1 LPATSFNLENWGLSL
16 ARGGT
21 PDDDTKRVDVAVVG
35 AGLAGLTA
43 ALRLSE
49 AGLSVRVFERYPR
62 PGGLARVL
70 EIGGEA
76 IEAFYHHLFTTDTAY
91 VGLAEELGLADEI
104 EWLPS
109 RMGIWADGRLWE
121 FGTPQ
126 SLLLFH
132 PLGIVDKLRFA
143 VSTLLLQRISDPSRF
158 ENVTASEWIRRYQGE
173 NVWRTVWGP
182 LLYQKFADD
191 AENVAMVWLWKKLS
205 LRGRSRSSSGLGE
218 RLGYM
223 RGSFARLVAALE
235 ERLDQNGVELHLS
248 EAVRQVDS
256 ADPGFIVRTRDRS
269 YEAQRVLVA
278 AAVADHLEI
287 AGHLLEREERTALES
302 LKATGA
308 ICTLLELE
316 RSLTPYYWLNI
327 ADPAMPFG
335 GLIEHTNYIPAERY
349 GGRIVLYISNYLYAD
364 HPLYRS
370 SKRDVI
376 AAYTPALK
384 KVNPSF
390 DESWIL
396 DSHHFRADSAQ
407 PVVTTGYRAKIPAFR
422 TSRPGLYLCSMAQI
436 YPEDRGQNYAIAYGE
451 RSARIVLDDVGK
463 S

>member
-1 LPATSFNLENWGLSL
+1 L
-16 ARGGT
+16 AQVDS
-21 PDDDTKRVDVAVVG
+21 PDSDETRVDIAVVG

-49 AGLSVRVFERYPR
+49 AGLKVRVFERYPR

-91 VGLAEELGLADEI
+91 VALAEELGLADEI

-109 RMGIWADGRLWE
+109 RMGIWADGRLWD

-126 SLLLFH
+126 SLLLFR
-132 PLGIVDKLRFA
+132 PLGLIDKFRFA
-143 VSTLLLQRISDPSRF
+143 ASTLIIQRISDPTRF
-158 ENVTASEWIRRYQGE
+158 ENVTASEWVRRHQGE
-173 NVWRTVWGP
+173 RVWRTVWGP
-182 LLYQKFADD
+182 LLYQKFADE
-191 AENVAMVWLWKKLS
+191 AENVSMVWLWKKLS

-235 ERLDQNGVELHLS
+235 SRLERLGAQLHLS
-248 EAVRQVDS
+248 EAVQRVDAVDS
-256 ADPGFIVRTRDRS
+256 GFEIRTRNQCFA
-269 YEAQRVLVA
+269 AQRVLVA
-278 AAVADHLEI
+278 ASVTDHLEI
-287 AGHLLEREERTALES
+287 AGHLLETAERASLQD

-316 RSLTPYYWLNI
+316 QSLTPYYWLNI
-327 ADPAMPFG
+327 ADPEMPFG
-335 GLIEHTNYIPAERY
+335 GLIEHTNYIPADRY
-349 GGRIVLYISNYLYAD
+349 GGATILYISNYLFAD
-364 HPLYRS
+364 HPMYRA
-370 SKRDVI
+370 SKKEVI
-376 AAYTPALK
+376 AAYIPALK
-384 KVNPSF
+384 RVNPSF

-396 DSHHFRADSAQ
+396 RSHHFRADSAQ
-407 PVVTTGYRAKIPAFR
+407 PVVTNGYRAVIPAVR
-422 TSRPGLYLCSMAQI
+422 TSMTGLYLCSMAQI

-451 RSARIVLDDVGK
+451 RSAGVVLGDIK
-463 S
+463 KA